1 MCTGKVKHY
10 SKSNVLNGLNTND
23 IFAIKK
29 TTGNTLWIGTIHGLL
44 QYSYDTDDFR
54 SVPQLEGYCIYDI
67 LEDYQNNI
75 WVATYANGVY
85 RYDIHNDTWKFFR
98 NDPNDPSSL
107 PYNKVTDIYEDSN
120 RQLWFLTQGGGFC
133 RYVPQNDSFVCY
145 NSEDGFPG
153 NTFYCMQEDD
163 QKKFMAHY

>member
-1 MCTGKVKHY
+1 MCTGRVKHY

-54 SVPQLEGYCIYDI
+54 SVPQLEGCCIYDI

-75 WVATYANGVY
+75 WVATYANGAY

-120 RQLWFLTQGGGFC
+120 RQLWFLTQGGGFVDTYLKTIVLFAIIAKMDFQATPSTAC
-133 RYVPQNDSFVCY
+133 KR
-145 NSEDGFPG
+145 
-153 NTFYCMQEDD
+153 MI
-163 QKKFMAHY
+163 KKFMAHY